1 MFDNNN
7 MNNYSNINN
16 QNGDSKKMIL
26 PIVII
31 VVVIIIGIGMG
42 VGIFFL
48 VGPGKETAEMKL
60 CKNVNLQV
68 ENYNQDKISYSQ
80 FFENIM
86 PDYNSYCN
94 DKENDLCSTIKTYNE
109 GKEKLFEYQ
118 ELEDC
123 SIYTN
128 NDMVNRKDLCE
139 ATNNLRETENNNRE
153 NVADAHI
160 REIKML
166 CDMVNE

>member
-60 CKNVNLQV
+60 CKNVNFLKYFLV
-68 ENYNQDKISYSQ
+68 DSSVI
-80 FFENIM
+80 FFHSF
-86 PDYNSYCN
+86 YTFFSS
-94 DKENDLCSTIKTYNE
+94 DL
-109 GKEKLFEYQ
+109 F
-118 ELEDC
+118 
-123 SIYTN
+123 
-128 NDMVNRKDLCE
+128 
-139 ATNNLRETENNNRE
+139 
-153 NVADAHI
+153 
-160 REIKML
+160 
-166 CDMVNE
+166 